1 MKHYDDELWC
11 KDNENPSYFKIGV
24 ILPGGCLLG
33 IQPPKEIMKN
43 RFFLFLQS
51 VALTVFEKFL
61 LTFKPYFFSECQ
73 SIMVL

>member
-1 MKHYDDELWC
+1 MKHYDDELC
-11 KDNENPSYFKIGV
+11 YKDNENQSYFKIGV
-24 ILPGGCLLG
+24 ILSGGCLLG

-73 SIMVL
+73 SIAVL